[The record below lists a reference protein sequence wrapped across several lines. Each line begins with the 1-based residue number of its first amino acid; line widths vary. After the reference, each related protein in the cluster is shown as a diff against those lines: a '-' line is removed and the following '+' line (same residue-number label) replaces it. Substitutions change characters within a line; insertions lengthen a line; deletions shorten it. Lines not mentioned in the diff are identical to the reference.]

1 METQAQPQA
10 DEVQELNEA
19 LVRSAQGDKDAF
31 KTVYRL
37 TSGPLFSVIRNIVRD
52 EDVAKDILQKGYLSV
67 WQNAGRFDAQ
77 KGRAFTWIL
86 VIMRNQAIDE
96 IRRMSRFASTSG
108 LHDDILDTSTQPDI
122 ETETSLVSTVLRD
135 QLERLPPRM
144 ALVIREKFIH
154 GKSCQE
160 IADEMA
166 TSANTVRSWLRRG
179 LLKMRDG
186 MPVDR
191 LDLAITPH

>member
-67 WQNAGRFDAQ
+67 WQNG
-77 KGRAFTWIL
+77 GC
-86 VIMRNQAIDE
+86 
-96 IRRMSRFASTSG
+96 
-108 LHDDILDTSTQPDI
+108 
-122 ETETSLVSTVLRD
+122 
-135 QLERLPPRM
+135 
-144 ALVIREKFIH
+144 EKNYL
-154 GKSCQE
+154 
-160 IADEMA
+160 
-166 TSANTVRSWLRRG
+166 T
-179 LLKMRDG
+179 
-186 MPVDR
+186 
-191 LDLAITPH
+191 